1 MQMIITKVRFWTRHT
16 RKIRHYMMIST
27 CIRKPSNK
35 SSCKG
40 IIKYE
45 IGIGLERMSS
55 QPRALLGSMPIFI
68 TQLTLYI
75 AIIPTKRVTLLSKI
89 SCCPRGRTRGE
100 PVSLLSKFLTWG
112 ITMSAE
118 VLGRAISMIAMI
130 RVVVIVI
137 SLTPTKTTS
146 FASIETRVMLHKE
159 WSWLLRWSW

>member
-1 MQMIITKVRFWTRHT
+1 MNFRVSNIWNNKALTITHMQMIITKVRFWTRHT
-16 RKIRHYMMIST
+16 RKIRRYMMIST

-89 SCCPRGRTRGE
+89 SCCLRGRTS
-100 PVSLLSKFLTWG
+100 VH
-112 ITMSAE
+112 
-118 VLGRAISMIAMI
+118 VVQISDL
-130 RVVVIVI
+130 RYNYECWSSGQSHFHDCHDKSCCDCYI
-137 SLTPTKTTS
+137 SNPHENNL
-146 FASIETRVMLHKE
+146 VC
-159 WSWLLRWSW
+159 